1 MQDEKSQTAVVNN
14 DNVPAQDDA
23 GRKEKKPRRSMV
35 RSPYRRKTGKP
46 RATKKA
52 VQVVEAVVDAAVDEK
67 GVSGDMPADASF
79 LSEAVFDQR
88 VMQRGKLAAKK
99 ALIAQSE
106 KLHKVLAD
114 AGMGSRRDMEQLI
127 LEGRITVNSEPAHL
141 GQRVMP
147 SDVVRLNGHIVK
159 RAVTAEGVQKPPR
172 LLVYHKPTGE
182 IVSMDDPEGRP
193 TVFDNLPKITGGRWI
208 AVGRLD
214 FNTEGLLLFTNSG
227 DLANRLMHPRYR
239 IQREYAVRAAGELT
253 EEGRKA
259 LTEGVMLDDGPAA
272 FSKLEIKGG
281 ESLNRWY
288 LVQIS
293 EGRNREVR
301 RMFAAVG
308 LTVSRLIRV
317 RYGAVSLP
325 KDLERGQTRELKSD
339 WVQAWM
345 SDLKIAADNMAKEP
359 NKGKAPVRKSG
370 QQKRA
375 AGQKTS
381 GKTGGVR
388 TVTRRDLAPVLA
400 DSDVTRFE
408 RAPERNRKPGT
419 RQWQPDPMKSTVNY
433 LVSGQLDGAD
443 ALYGKTLA
451 KQMRNDYRGYDVNRS
466 DSRRG
471 SQRRPNPNRSRGSG
485 SRR

>member
-1 MQDEKSQTAVVNN
+1 
-14 DNVPAQDDA
+14 
-23 GRKEKKPRRSMV
+23 
-35 RSPYRRKTGKP
+35 
-46 RATKKA
+46 
-52 VQVVEAVVDAAVDEK
+52 
-67 GVSGDMPADASF
+67 
-79 LSEAVFDQR
+79 
-88 VMQRGKLAAKK
+88 
-99 ALIAQSE
+99 
-106 KLHKVLAD
+106 
-114 AGMGSRRDMEQLI
+114 
-127 LEGRITVNSEPAHL
+127 
-141 GQRVMP
+141 
-147 SDVVRLNGHIVK
+147 
-159 RAVTAEGVQKPPR
+159 
-172 LLVYHKPTGE
+172 
-182 IVSMDDPEGRP
+182 MDDPEGRP

-359 NKGKAPVRKSG
+359 KKGKTPVRKSG

-471 SQRRPNPNRSRGSG
+471 SQRRPSPNRSRGSG